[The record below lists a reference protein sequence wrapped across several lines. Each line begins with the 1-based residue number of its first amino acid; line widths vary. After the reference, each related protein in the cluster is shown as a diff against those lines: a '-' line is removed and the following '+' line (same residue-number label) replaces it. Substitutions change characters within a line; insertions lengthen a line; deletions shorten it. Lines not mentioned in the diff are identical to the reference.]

1 MDGGGGADKIL
12 GSGGGTERFVPPPR
26 DGGGGGG
33 AAMDREE
40 SNPEDL
46 ANTSEGLSGLSEA
59 RKVLSDDGKKKNHV
73 KNQKDSFAP
82 TQEDEHDDDEDEPIP
97 DLSSE
102 ENKEKLK
109 KLIATV
115 PEDVANRD
123 LAKFICEATLRFRKG
138 HFLSAKERVK
148 NYFEW
153 REKYLGG
160 YEVQNLNE
168 NPEVLAVLKSGL
180 IRLAPVV
187 DEKNRAALIVQLKRH
202 TPTKT
207 SALTVLRT
215 WHYVVMRALR
225 KASVQHS
232 GIVMLTLRLDL
243 GGAGF
248 SNLDLRIPKTILDA
262 AIAYNVKQQQQQQH
276 YYQQQKY
283 QVGIA
288 QPRRIFKSAGA
299 ISKNVP
305 LRVHRICVIRPFM
318 ILRVLL
324 PIFKPFMSQKIR
336 SRLVVLPDPSSKEQ
350 GLAQH
355 LDVGKLPEDI
365 CGTKKEFN
373 HLATVESWE
382 KEDSKSSA
390 ASGSSKE
397 EKEATTHNRHKPVLP
412 SDM

>member
-1 MDGGGGADKIL
+1 MGNA
-12 GSGGGTERFVPPPR
+12 
-26 DGGGGGG
+26 
-33 AAMDREE
+33 E

-115 PEDVANRD
+115 PEDVTNRD

-153 REKYLGG
+153 RKKYLGG

-232 GIVMLTLRLDL
+232 GIVMVGDL

-248 SNLDLRIPKTILDA
+248 SNLDLRIPKTIL
-262 AIAYNVKQQQQQQH
+262 
-276 YYQQQKY
+276 
-283 QVGIA
+283 
-288 QPRRIFKSAGA
+288 GA

-324 PIFKPFMSQKIR
+324 PIFKPFM
-336 SRLVVLPDPSSKEQ
+336 
-350 GLAQH
+350 
-355 LDVGKLPEDI
+355 
-365 CGTKKEFN
+365 
-373 HLATVESWE
+373 
-382 KEDSKSSA
+382 
-390 ASGSSKE
+390 
-397 EKEATTHNRHKPVLP
+397 
-412 SDM
+412 